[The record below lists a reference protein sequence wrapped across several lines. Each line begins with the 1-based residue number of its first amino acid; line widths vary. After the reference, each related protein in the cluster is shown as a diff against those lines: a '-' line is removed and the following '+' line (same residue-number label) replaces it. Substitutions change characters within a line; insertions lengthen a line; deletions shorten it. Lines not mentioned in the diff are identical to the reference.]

1 MQTLIKEM
9 EQEMKINKV
18 EVVECSC
25 YGCVTMRHQCLNEK
39 HKLEVSESKIPF
51 DISLPI
57 THD

>member
-1 MQTLIKEM
+1 
-9 EQEMKINKV
+9 MKINKV
-18 EVVECSC
+18 EVVKCSC

-39 HKLEVSESKIPF
+39 NKLKVSESKIPF